1 MVVTSDILSKHPEI
15 DGIFVVNDSTAIAV
29 MQECQKIGMPVPGAV
44 AVIGFG
50 DGPNALIAYPPLTT
64 IEQKGYEMGKEAINL
79 LLNKI
84 ENESAVDSFQTKVL
98 TPSLIARASTA
109 R

>member
-1 MVVTSDILSKHPEI
+1 TSGFLTKNPDV

-29 MQECQKIGMPVPGAV
+29 MQESQKMGKPVPA
-44 AVIGFG
+44 ALSVIGFG
-50 DGPNALIAYPPLTT
+50 DGPNALIAYPTLTT